1 MPVRIGF
8 PAQLADLIGGRESVT
23 MEGDTAG
30 EALLELTEAHPAL
43 DSLIWARIGP
53 PDGNVQ
59 THELNPVVVVFL
71 NGEDV
76 RTLGGLDAPLKD
88 GDELLVISAVEGG

>member
-8 PAQLADLIGGRESVT
+8 PAQLAELIGGRDSVT
-23 MEGDTAG
+23 MEGETVG
-30 EALLELTEAHPAL
+30 EALFELTEAHPEL
-43 DSLIWARIGP
+43 DSLIWSRTAP

-59 THELNPVVVVFL
+59 ARDLSPVVVVFL

-76 RTLGGLDAPLKD
+76 RARGGLEAPLAD
-88 GDELLVISAVEGG
+88 GDEMLVISAVEGG